1 MEIVAPISSVNAA
14 RDQHPRTRNLIER
27 YIKYFFGGNAI
38 VAVVVLALITIFLF
52 REGFGF
58 FGENLRN
65 LRVYRTA
72 GLEYVDI
79 IRAQAEQ
86 HATLTRSLNQIRLR
100 EFKALSQGGR
110 TNAETQAALAS
121 FDQFA
126 TAFSDAG
133 DELNGLVSDLND
145 EAMGLKEAIAKR
157 DEAVAEKERLIRAG
171 QTRAGAQVVVPSVD
185 QAATIA
191 TLRASAPTFRL
202 TSSTVAAKLAGLL
215 NSAPRLPSPAVEKQ
229 FRHWKEQVR
238 NFVATLPAAYQQL
251 ENWDPTRPVA
261 WYRGITAFVFG
272 RDWITASFWQDWYGI
287 RPLLV
292 GSIMVSAVAL
302 AFAVPF
308 GVAAAIYV
316 SEIAG
321 RSEKKLIKP
330 YIEFIAA
337 IPSVVL
343 GFFGI
348 AVVGE
353 AIRAASQSHWLSWIS
368 FFPISER
375 LNVFTAGSLLAL
387 MAIPTIFTLSEDAL
401 RNVPRG
407 FKEAS
412 YALGANRLQT
422 IGRVLVPASLSGIIS
437 AILLGLGRVIG
448 ETMVVLLC
456 AGNRIEIPDFS
467 EGLGAFFQPVHTM
480 TGIIAQ
486 EMGEVVRGSIHY
498 RALFMVGLVLF
509 AITLGINYPRA
520 ENRAALPD
528 EHRLNESPNDSATTH
543 PPRGTDRLLELPA
556 RDLFRDRLHELHL
569 PRYRHQRWPDRF
581 HDHSAIRQR
590 AFPDRVAG
598 DALRLRFRRKKDDVR
613 RPGVPGMDGTTSRR

>member
-1 MEIVAPISSVNAA
+1 VEIAAPILTSAA
-14 RDQHPRTRNLIER
+14 GPDERHRSRRLIEQA
-27 YIKYFFGGNAI
+27 IKYFFCGNAI

-58 FGENLRN
+58 FGENLRS
-65 LRVYRTA
+65 LRLYRTA

-79 IRAQAEQ
+79 IRAQAEE
-86 HATLTRSLNQIRLR
+86 HSTLTRSLNQIRLR
-100 EFKALSQGGR
+100 EFKSLTQRGLNNEQA
-110 TNAETQAALAS
+110 QAALVS

-157 DEAVAEKERLIRAG
+157 DEMVAEAERLTRAG
-171 QTRAGAQVVVPSVD
+171 QTQAAAQMVVPPVN

-191 TLRASAPTFRL
+191 TLRASAATFRL
-202 TSSTVAAKLAGLL
+202 TSSTVAAKLGGLL
-215 NSAPRLPSPAVEKQ
+215 NNPPRLTNPAARKQ
-229 FRHWKEQVR
+229 LLHWTGQVR
-238 NFVATLPAAYQQL
+238 NFVATLPGVYQQL
-251 ENWDPTRPVA
+251 ESWDPNRPVP
-261 WYRGITAFVFG
+261 WYRGITAFLFG

-302 AFAVPF
+302 VFAVPI

-316 SEIAG
+316 SEIAARG
-321 RSEKKLIKP
+321 EKRLIKP

-437 AILLGLGRVIG
+437 AILLGFGRVVG

-456 AGNRIEIPDFS
+456 AGNRIQIPDFS

-509 AITLGINYPRA
+509 TITLAINY
-520 ENRAALPD
+520 AAQKIVQ
-528 EHRLNESPNDSATTH
+528 
-543 PPRGTDRLLELPA
+543 
-556 RDLFRDRLHELHL
+556 
-569 PRYRHQRWPDRF
+569 RYRM
-581 HDHSAIRQR
+581 SI
-590 AFPDRVAG
+590 G
-598 DALRLRFRRKKDDVR
+598 
-613 RPGVPGMDGTTSRR
+613 